1 VLCTHSGLSG
11 PAILDVSRHLLA
23 ARAVDRGAGLV
34 VNWVPGMT
42 ADELDEHLR
51 TMGAG
56 TPLRLL
62 QGHGRLP
69 ERLARALCGATGV
82 DPATPGHRLSGEGRL
97 ALGFNFQWAWASGH
111 VAGLGAAAA

>member
-1 VLCTHSGLSG
+1 
-11 PAILDVSRHLLA
+11 
-23 ARAVDRGAGLV
+23 
-34 VNWVPGMT
+34 MT

-82 DPATPGHRLSGEGRL
+82 DPATPGHRLTREGRL